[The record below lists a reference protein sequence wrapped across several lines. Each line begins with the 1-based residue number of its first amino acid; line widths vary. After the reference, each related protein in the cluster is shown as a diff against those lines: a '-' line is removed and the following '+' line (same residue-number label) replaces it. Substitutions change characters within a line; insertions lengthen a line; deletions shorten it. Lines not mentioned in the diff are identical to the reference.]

1 MHSSLHQKCHHQITF
16 AKFNL
21 KIFYPHLYIRLVW
34 DYNVANVE
42 PKYLAIESFNSENA
56 FEGKDIHAQLAL
68 FNETLLNTFSNFIA
82 NRRKT
87 FTNSDPPWMTKD
99 IKNKI
104 KLNNKLYCQYMRHQT
119 QISSFL
125 KGEDLCNEISY
136 VITKSKKNTINLL
149 TQN

>member
-1 MHSSLHQKCHHQITF
+1 MPPPDNIC
-16 AKFNL
+16 
-21 KIFYPHLYIRLVW
+21 PHLYIRLVW

-42 PKYLAIESFNSENA
+42 PICFAIESFNSENA

-119 QISSFL
+119 T
-125 KGEDLCNEISY
+125 N
-136 VITKSKKNTINLL
+136 
-149 TQN
+149 